1 MKFRKEFLVAGIF
14 LAGYIPAIIGFWY
27 GDNNFDLLFA
37 VLVGVTIIL
46 AYFATTLTIESIK
59 KQRKE
64 VTQFTILREY
74 PEHEEDDY
82 IGFRRMF
89 SENTSGGKKI

>member
-1 MKFRKEFLVAGIF
+1 MRFRKEFLVAGIF
-14 LAGYIPAIIGFWY
+14 LAGYIPACFAFWF

-37 VLVGVTIIL
+37 ILVGVTIVL

-59 KQRKE
+59 KQRAE
-64 VTQFTILREY
+64 ITEIMILRDY
-74 PEHEEDDY
+74 PETEDNY
-82 IGFRRMF
+82 EGFRRMF